1 MQTPI
6 FSFVSYGSR
15 RGAINWDVSFLLASS
30 QENALSNIKS
40 SGMEEPCYSD
50 IISITINYCFYDDV
64 RDRLFGCTAPCCC
77 TKTCAFLR
85 VFRRPSASSQHQHTI
100 HLHFNITAGKFIPIH
115 LLLGEP
121 SRYSIRD
128 FIVFKHSIINQ
139 TLCFKTYMHF
149 VLFHYHFCVNVDN
162 WKHQTKILLLC

>member
-1 MQTPI
+1 MMMSGTGYLDAQLP
-6 FSFVSYGSR
+6 VAAPR
-15 RGAINWDVSFLLASS
+15 RVHFLEYLESCQPA
-30 QENALSNIKS
+30 
-40 SGMEEPCYSD
+40 
-50 IISITINYCFYDDV
+50 
-64 RDRLFGCTAPCCC
+64 
-77 TKTCAFLR
+77 
-85 VFRRPSASSQHQHTI
+85 ASSQHKI
-100 HLHFNITAGKFIPIH
+100 HLHFNIAAGKFIPIH